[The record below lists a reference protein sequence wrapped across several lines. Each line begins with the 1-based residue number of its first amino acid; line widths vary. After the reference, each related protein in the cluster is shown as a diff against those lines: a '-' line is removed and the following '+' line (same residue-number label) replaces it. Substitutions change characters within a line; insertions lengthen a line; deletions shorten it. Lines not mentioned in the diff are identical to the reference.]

1 VTATRLAPTVVACA
15 ALLTGFVA
23 LADAMTDGF
32 DRWTFEDMRRA
43 KASRGEL
50 AATPLEVRGPDGARS
65 VLWMGTADDR
75 DVVVVGFIYTRCR
88 TVCLVLGSEFTR
100 MQQAIEDQPGA
111 RVRLVS
117 LSIDMDHETPGSL
130 ASYAHLHGARTG
142 SWTVAMPA
150 APETAAKVLGE
161 LGVVAI
167 PDGLGGLVHNGA
179 IHVMTARGRVLGI
192 YDDADW
198 REALASA
205 TSYIGSGSP

>member
-1 VTATRLAPTVVACA
+1 MTATRLVPTVVACA

-23 LADAMTDGF
+23 LVNAMTDGF

-43 KASRGEL
+43 KASRSEL

-88 TVCLVLGSEFTR
+88 TVCLALGSEFTR

-117 LSIDMDHETPGSL
+117 LSIDMAHETPGSL
-130 ASYAHLHGARTG
+130 ASYARLHGARPG

-150 APETAAKVLGE
+150 ASEAAAKVLGE

-205 TSYIGSGSP
+205 TSYTGSGSP